1 MSAPAESGRG
11 ASPGGPEPALPEAA
25 ATIDSLLELPEIVAR
40 LG

>member
-25 ATIDSLLELPEIVAR
+25 ATFDRLLAKDPEA
-40 LG
+40 GG